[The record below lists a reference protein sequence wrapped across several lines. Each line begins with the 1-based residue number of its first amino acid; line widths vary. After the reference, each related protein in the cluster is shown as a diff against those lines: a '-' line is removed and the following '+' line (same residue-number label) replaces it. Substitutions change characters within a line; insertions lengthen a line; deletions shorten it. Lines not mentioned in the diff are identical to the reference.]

1 MTLYRQMLRFL
12 MVGLLTATLI
22 SPAVFGQS
30 SSSTASSSG
39 LQSTRPL
46 SSQPAAVTAPQPGRL
61 EWLNSRLSEQRSPLI
76 RSKYEGGIGQRSSDE
91 KAANSYLK
99 RRDELSRKLNLTE
112 TPGQTAPGQ
121 GVESEELPPSQTRPY
136 AALPGAPDAPETEA
150 SERLETE
157 PVVSIEPPAAPDGA
171 EMMQGAPRALPLLPS
186 EAHLQSQPRDRASD
200 FLTGSAPMS
209 SSIGYKPFEKV
220 NEEGEI
226 FDERLA
232 PILSTDEEGAEGE
245 PRPEEEEK
253 EEVRQPLVMPI
264 EERIPPSMVRPA
276 VPEPR
281 ASQYQLD
288 SQKLWSQVPVRQ
300 PQSSQFGSGVNPSQI
315 PFEGSG
321 VRGSGVYGGFYRAPN
336 SDPRNPGYSYQ
347 YRGPRLYSI
356 GESEYPTGSRYE
368 SLPYYRR

>member
-12 MVGLLTATLI
+12 RVGLLTATLV
-22 SPAVFGQS
+22 SPAAFGQS
-30 SSSTASSSG
+30 SSSPASSSG

-46 SSQPAAVTAPQPGRL
+46 SSQPTTATTPQTGQL

-76 RSKYEGGIGQRSSDE
+76 RSKLNSGMGQRSSDE

-99 RRDELSRKLNLTE
+99 RRDELSRKLNFTE
-112 TPGQTAPGQ
+112 TPGQAAPGE
-121 GVESEELPPSQTRPY
+121 GAESEELPPSQTRPY
-136 AALPGAPDAPETEA
+136 AALPGSPDAQ
-150 SERLETE
+150 ETE
-157 PVVSIEPPAAPDGA
+157 PTEGHDAEPAVAIDPLTAPEGAA
-171 EMMQGAPRALPLLPS
+171 MMEGAPRTFPLLPS
-186 EAHLQSQPRDRASD
+186 EARLQSQPRASE
-200 FLTGSAPMS
+200 FLTGSAPMT

-220 NEEGEI
+220 NEEGEV

-232 PILSTDEEGAEGE
+232 PILSTEEGEEGE
-245 PRPEEEEK
+245 PKPEEGEM
-253 EEVRQPLVMPI
+253 EEVRQPLVVPL

-276 VPEPR
+276 VPEPS
-281 ASQYQLD
+281 ASQYQLN

-321 VRGSGVYGGFYRAPN
+321 VRGSGVYGGFYRAPT

-356 GESEYPTGSRYE
+356 GESEYPTGQRYD